1 MVLRSKKRGF
11 IVNFDLYQ
19 KMLNLFIYL
28 SNTAKNHINYF
39 IIMYNGEIIGLNSE
53 IITQN
58 YDGI

>member
-1 MVLRSKKRGF
+1 MLNDRKKVLRSKKRGF

-19 KMLNLFIYL
+19 KMLN
-28 SNTAKNHINYF
+28 HINYF
-39 IIMYNGEIIGLNSE
+39 ITMYNEEIIGFNSE